1 MTRKQVRAVLWV
13 TGAVI
18 YGLIPQ
24 QTREVLL
31 MVAGA
36 AFISLLFICWLCSLD
51 DPQRGGVHHGKKA
64 PEAPA
69 ELPHHEAE

>member
-1 MTRKQVRAVLWV
+1 MTRKQVRSVLWV

-24 QTREVLL
+24 QTREVFL

-36 AFISLLFICWLCSLD
+36 VFISLLFGRWLFSLD
-51 DPQRGGVHHGKKA
+51 
-64 PEAPA
+64 
-69 ELPHHEAE
+69 

>member
-1 MTRKQVRAVLWV
+1 MIRKQIRAILWV

-24 QTREVLL
+24 QTREVFL

-51 DPQRGGVHHGKKA
+51 ERGGERDGKKA
-64 PEAPA
+64 PQAPA
-69 ELPHHEAE
+69 ELPHHDAE

>member
-1 MTRKQVRAVLWV
+1 MSRAQLRAILWV
-13 TGAVI
+13 IGAVI

-36 AFISLLFICWLCSLD
+36 AFIGLLFVSWLCSLEK
-51 DPQRGGVHHGKKA
+51 GGAHHGKKA
-64 PEAPA
+64 TEVHA

>member
-13 TGAVI
+13 TGAMI

-24 QTREVLL
+24 HTREVFL

-36 AFISLLFICWLCSLD
+36 VFISLLFGRWLFSLD
-51 DPQRGGVHHGKKA
+51 
-64 PEAPA
+64 
-69 ELPHHEAE
+69 

>member
-24 QTREVLL
+24 QTREVFL

-51 DPQRGGVHHGKKA
+51 DPQRGGERDGKKA
-64 PEAPA
+64 PQASATLPPYDA
-69 ELPHHEAE
+69 E

>member
-1 MTRKQVRAVLWV
+1 MTRKQLRAILWV

-24 QTREVLL
+24 QTREVFL

-36 AFISLLFICWLCSLD
+36 AFISLLFILWLCSLD
-51 DPQRGGVHHGKKA
+51 DPQKGGAHHGKKDT
-64 PEAPA
+64 EASATLPPHDA
-69 ELPHHEAE
+69 E